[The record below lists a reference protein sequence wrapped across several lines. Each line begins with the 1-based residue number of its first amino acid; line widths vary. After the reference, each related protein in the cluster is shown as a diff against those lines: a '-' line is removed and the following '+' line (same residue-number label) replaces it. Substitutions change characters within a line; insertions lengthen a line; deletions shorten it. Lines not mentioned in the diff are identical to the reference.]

1 MYVPSRALLTPS
13 LNRSECLVN
22 VWLSVSVHITIKYS
36 KCLNLEV
43 YLFSPPGY

>member
-1 MYVPSRALLTPS
+1 MNIPTRALATPS
-13 LNRSECLVN
+13 LNRSECLVY
-22 VWLSVSVHITIKYS
+22 VWLSVSVHITVKYS